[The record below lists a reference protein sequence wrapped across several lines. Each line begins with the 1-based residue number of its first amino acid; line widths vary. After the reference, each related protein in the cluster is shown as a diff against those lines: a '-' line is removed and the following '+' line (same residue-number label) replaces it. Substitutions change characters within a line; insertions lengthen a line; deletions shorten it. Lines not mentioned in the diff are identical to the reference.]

1 MKYELEKNKIF
12 NKWVVFER
20 HGSLLIEVNKK
31 LRSTRKKDCENWIK
45 KHTTKRKK
53 KCN

>member
-12 NKWVVFER
+12 NEWIVFER
-20 HGSLLIEVNKK
+20 HGSLLIEVHRDR
-31 LRSTRKKDCENWIK
+31 LKKDCNEWINK
-45 KHTTKRKK
+45 QQRKRKK